1 MASVM
6 AKSVS
11 VLMLKP
17 NAAMTVKVPIKETGI
32 AAAGMSVARQLCRNA
47 QVMRITSR
55 RAERMVTTISSMVV

>member
-1 MASVM
+1 MPIASVM

-11 VLMLKP
+11 VLMLKL

-47 QVMRITSR
+47 QVMRITS
-55 RAERMVTTISSMVV
+55 